1 LASLANS
8 PLKYS
13 KFHAR
18 CGNSPYRASVAKPC
32 EAPERSE
39 AKAPQPHFHFNENA
53 PTVDLGEKAE
63 G

>member
-1 LASLANS
+1 MFIPPQAGLVKSQ
-8 PLKYS
+8 P
-13 KFHAR
+13 HAHR
-18 CGNSPYRASVAKPC
+18 PFPVGKVGMGA
-32 EAPERSE
+32 ERSE